1 MNLSASRCGSGC
13 ESGWTFYLDQ
23 SFSSQTWSGVNGAR
37 FMAEDEEEGLSMV
50 SDASSGPRQ
59 CYCQDYAECPDENGS
74 FSSHP
79 ATPEQPVKK
88 NSKIKKQIKHHS
100 CLDDTASSPL
110 INFSQ
115 KNIKKEA
122 STELS
127 DFSRGFSGT
136 HFKGKSAFQKELG
149 FLKSGKTSYK
159 HAGGFQERSRE

>member
-50 SDASSGPRQ
+50 SDASSGPRP

-74 FSSHP
+74 FCSHP
-79 ATPEQPVKK
+79 ATPEQP
-88 NSKIKKQIKHHS
+88 
-100 CLDDTASSPL
+100 
-110 INFSQ
+110 
-115 KNIKKEA
+115 KNIKKKA

-127 DFSRGFSGT
+127 DFSQGFSGT

-149 FLKSGKTSYK
+149 FLKSGKTSYQ